1 MKEKEIKG
9 QRFFFK
15 EEWELGCYRYAQSKN
30 PRIMGVSQSLRK
42 VEVYYGNGVFQDEPL
57 PVFLDEWIENNP
69 QPTMSRDEFI
79 HSLGERV
86 LALEAAL
93 AEKGGSL

>member
-1 MKEKEIKG
+1 MKGKENKG

-15 EEWELGCYRYAQSKN
+15 EEWELGCYHYAQSKN
-30 PRIMGVSQSLRK
+30 PQITKVSPNLRK
-42 VEVYYGNGVFQDEPL
+42 VEVYHGNGVFQDEPM

-69 QPTMSRDEFI
+69 RPTMHRNEFI

-93 AEKGGSL
+93 AQKGGAK

>member
-1 MKEKEIKG
+1 MKEKETKV

-15 EEWELGCYRYAQSKN
+15 EEWELGCYHYAQSKD
-30 PRIMGVSQSLRK
+30 PRIMGVSPNLRK
-42 VEVYYGNGVFQDEPL
+42 IEAYHGNGVFQDEPM
-57 PVFLDEWIENNP
+57 PVFLNEWIENNQ
-69 QPTMSRDEFI
+69 QPTMHRDEFI

-93 AEKGGSL
+93 AEKGGLQ

>member
-1 MKEKEIKG
+1 MKEKELKG
-9 QRFFFK
+9 QQFFFK
-15 EEWELGCYRYAQSKN
+15 EEWELGCYHYAQSKN
-30 PRIMGVSQSLRK
+30 HRIMGVSPSLREI
-42 VEVYYGNGVFQDEPL
+42 EVYHGGVEFQSEPM

-69 QPTMSRDEFI
+69 QPTMHRDQFI

-93 AEKGGSL
+93 AQKGGAK

>member
-1 MKEKEIKG
+1 MKEKENKG

-15 EEWELGCYRYAQSKN
+15 EEWELECHLYAQSKD
-30 PRIMGVSQSLRK
+30 PRIIEVRPSLRK
-42 VEVYYGNGVFQDEPL
+42 IEAYHGNGVFQDEPM
-57 PVFLDEWIENNP
+57 PVFLEEWIENNP

-79 HSLGERV
+79 HSLGERM

-93 AEKGGSL
+93 AEKGAIQ